1 MVIHFKKGNLH
12 AQPHFMCF
20 ILQAEPNLRNHTNSV
35 PILQAESIH
44 LPYVQRSFSEV
55 YLSLVSTT
63 STSQS
68 MR

>member
-1 MVIHFKKGNLH
+1 MVIHFESGNLH

-55 YLSLVSTT
+55 YFKPAVNSST
-63 STSQS
+63 
-68 MR
+68 